1 MNARIKWNGGNV
13 TVDVPA
19 AESDL
24 WKEVG
29 KQLPDMDIP
38 NVIEVTTPYGNAV
51 LNVTKRG
58 TVMKNGIKMPSM
70 YVVPKYNLITG
81 LQQSAYPEAYLTC
94 INPEGN
100 NYKFYHLKPKTYG
113 IDATYG
119 RIGSER
125 GERFGVTDLQTPY
138 ETYLYWIRYYEKLS
152 KGYVDASDVYLT
164 GDTINKTKQTQKKK
178 KAVDPVSS
186 ELYQKLISYANHVV
200 KTTLQNAAVTVEQV
214 KKAKYYL
221 NQMGK
226 RKTVNGFNSQL
237 QKLLMVSPRKTSNV
251 SDFLAIKVSDFAG
264 IIAREEN
271 LIAAM
276 EAVTNYNSIQSS
288 DEADDF
294 HAMGIEVYYANDK
307 QKQQVL
313 SHLPS
318 DLQSK
323 IKNIY
328 RVIPKKQQEK
338 FDNYLK
344 KNHIRN
350 VKQLWHGS
358 RNGNWFSILTNG
370 LLLNPNAVITGKM
383 FGKGIY
389 FASSAKKSW
398 NYTSYHN
405 TYWAKGTDD
414 IAFMGLYA
422 TAYGKPKDVTCSR
435 QYTQKILDACGCNCV
450 HAHAGQQLINDEIIY
465 YNEDAMVC
473 NYIVEFG

>member
-1 MNARIKWNGGNV
+1 MNAKIKWTGGNV

-19 AESDL
+19 TESDL

-81 LQQSAYPEAYLTC
+81 LQQSNYPEAYLTC

-152 KGYVDASDVYLT
+152 KGYVDSSDVYLT
-164 GDTINKTKQTQKKK
+164 GNTINKTKQTQKKK

-251 SDFLAIKVSDFAG
+251 SDFLAVRASDFAG

-276 EAVTNYNSIQSS
+276 EAITNYNSIQSS

-294 HAMGIEVYYANDK
+294 NANAT
-307 QKQQVL
+307 
-313 SHLPS
+313 S
-318 DLQSK
+318 
-323 IKNIY
+323 
-328 RVIPKKQQEK
+328 
-338 FDNYLK
+338 
-344 KNHIRN
+344 
-350 VKQLWHGS
+350 GS
-358 RNGNWFSILTNG
+358 RCHYRS
-370 LLLNPNAVITGKM
+370 
-383 FGKGIY
+383 
-389 FASSAKKSW
+389 
-398 NYTSYHN
+398 
-405 TYWAKGTDD
+405 
-414 IAFMGLYA
+414 
-422 TAYGKPKDVTCSR
+422 TC
-435 QYTQKILDACGCNCV
+435 N
-450 HAHAGQQLINDEIIY
+450 
-465 YNEDAMVC
+465 
-473 NYIVEFG
+473 